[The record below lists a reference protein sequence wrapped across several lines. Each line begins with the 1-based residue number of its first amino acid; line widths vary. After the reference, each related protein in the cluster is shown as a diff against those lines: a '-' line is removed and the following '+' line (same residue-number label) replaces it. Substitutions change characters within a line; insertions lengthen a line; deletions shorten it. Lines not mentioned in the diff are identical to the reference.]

1 MASDLYDTVTPFTD
15 ATDVHVE
22 ELKLKHPPRAAH
34 VQLFSGTQ
42 STTTN
47 TQPISLMLSE
57 SAVLVAV
64 RA

>member
-15 ATDVHVE
+15 ATVHVE